1 MQKEPRTAT
10 GFGGM
15 LKDDDWHGKMLLRKI
30 EELQLLRQVPG
41 STITLAIEEYEG
53 ILIEKLGL
61 WQLVKAE
68 RRRLDDLLSLM
79 PVPQIIATAP
89 RAWKDAAK
97 EKPSGPDEVVGL
109 TIYDEI
115 VAVIW
120 DSAAWIDSDTR
131 RGYSIRAWLDP
142 RPYPKKEGADAG
154 SQD

>member
-68 RRRLDDLLSLM
+68 RRRLDDLL
-79 PVPQIIATAP
+79 P
-89 RAWKDAAK
+89 
-97 EKPSGPDEVVGL
+97 
-109 TIYDEI
+109 
-115 VAVIW
+115 
-120 DSAAWIDSDTR
+120 
-131 RGYSIRAWLDP
+131 
-142 RPYPKKEGADAG
+142 GA
-154 SQD
+154 